1 MRDPQTVSVHQG
13 TTLAVGGRTVLGA
26 EFPMGNGWTKMTL
39 RFNIAVTIG
48 TGTGAIAESELLFIG
63 NINLKSDKNE
73 IFANMPARGLYKLA
87 TVKVGSPPAKTA
99 MAAATATYTVDIPIY
114 FVDLMGVR
122 PYDTIL
128 DSARYNRV
136 TLEVTLGTVADLF
149 TTVGTS
155 SVTCTLDSVIELIAG
170 RLPEEARPLFHVSY
184 DTAPPVDASSR
195 TNIDLDRSIDLVY
208 KRLLIHSSANSSAG
222 KIYGGT
228 NADDVFDTINLA
240 DNNRNIIQNY
250 KASMLQRDNKNT
262 FSLESLLAGYYVHD
276 FTMDGSN
283 NSALATGPLAKLQLS
298 WVNLAGVA
306 ASDIVTC
313 GFEALR
319 RLRA

>member
-13 TTLAVGGRTVLGA
+13 TSLTVGGRTVLGA
-26 EFPMGNGWTKMTL
+26 EFPLGNGWTKMIL

-48 TGTGAIAESELLFIG
+48 TGSGAIAESELLFIG

-87 TVKVGSPPAKTA
+87 AIKVGSPPAKTA
-99 MAAATATYTVDIPIY
+99 MAAATATYAVDIPIY
-114 FVDLMGVR
+114 FADMLGVR
-122 PYDTIL
+122 PYDTIV

-136 TLEVTLGTVADLF
+136 TLEITLGTVADLF

-170 RLPEEARPLFHVSY
+170 RLPEQARPMLHVSY

-195 TNIDLDRSIDLVY
+195 NYIDLDKSLDLVY
-208 KRLLIHSSANSSAG
+208 KRLLIHSSSSGGAG
-222 KIYGGT
+222 KVFSGA
-228 NADDVFDTINLA
+228 NADDVFDTLTLA

-250 KASMLQRDNKNT
+250 KAAMLQRDNKNT
-262 FSLESLLAGYYVHD
+262 FSLEALLAGYYVHD
-276 FTMDGSN
+276 FTIDGSN
-283 NSALATGPLAKLQLS
+283 NSALASGPLSKLQLS

-306 ASDIVTC
+306 ANDIVTC
-313 GFEALR
+313 GYEAIR